1 MSLHINYKNLH
12 HGSTTITTIRPFT
25 HGHKIAGNIMKVW
38 CFCLLGCF
46 YCNQLVGDCEA
57 MFNIWFQPKS
67 KLLPLAFVMPYCF
80 FTISKYN
87 KERQPLR

>member
-1 MSLHINYKNLH
+1 
-12 HGSTTITTIRPFT
+12 
-25 HGHKIAGNIMKVW
+25 
-38 CFCLLGCF
+38 
-46 YCNQLVGDCEA
+46 